1 MKNDIQQ
8 QITNT
13 IIDMMETAGANWSKE
28 WAAIDAPNNIS
39 SGKNYTGINT
49 LVLSAQAVRQG
60 YDSNVWGTYKQ
71 WADKGAQVKK
81 GEKATGGIFYKTLE
95 IKDKETDEKKRIPM
109 LREFKLFNAHQV
121 EGFEIPASI
130 ELEPVER
137 DASVDRYIKATG
149 AIIGHG
155 GDSAFFMPSEDRIQ
169 MPRIETFT
177 SSNAYYATLLHELT
191 HWTGHKSRLD
201 RLTHARFGSTDYAKE
216 ELVAEL
222 GAAFQCQLLGVTS
235 EPMENHAKYLNS
247 WIKVLKEDK
256 KAIFKASAL
265 AQKAVTLIESYS
277 ETDKQGKAA

>member
-1 MKNDIQQ
+1 
-8 QITNT
+8 
-13 IIDMMETAGANWSKE
+13 
-28 WAAIDAPNNIS
+28 
-39 SGKNYTGINT
+39 
-49 LVLSAQAVRQG
+49 
-60 YDSNVWGTYKQ
+60 
-71 WADKGAQVKK
+71 
-81 GEKATGGIFYKTLE
+81 
-95 IKDKETDEKKRIPM
+95 
-109 LREFKLFNAHQV
+109 
-121 EGFEIPASI
+121 
-130 ELEPVER
+130 
-137 DASVDRYIKATG
+137 
-149 AIIGHG
+149 
-155 GDSAFFMPSEDRIQ
+155 
-169 MPRIETFT
+169 MPRIETFI

>member
-8 QITNT
+8 QITDT
-13 IIDMMETAGANWSKE
+13 IINMMETAGADWSKE
-28 WAAIDAPNNIS
+28 WSAVDAPHNIA

-49 LVLSAQAVRQG
+49 LVLSAGAVVRG
-60 YDSNVWGTYKQ
+60 YKSNVWGTYKQ

-109 LREFKLFNAHQV
+109 LREFKLFNADQV
-121 EGFEIPASI
+121 EGYDIPATVK
-130 ELEPVER
+130 LDPVER
-137 DASVDRYIKATG
+137 DLNVDRYVAATG
-149 AIIGHG
+149 AAIGHG
-155 GDSAFFMPSEDRIQ
+155 GDSAFFMPGEDRIQ

-177 SSNAYYATLLHELT
+177 STNAYYATLLHELT

-201 RLTHARFGSTDYAKE
+201 RLTHARFGSEDYAKE

-247 WIKVLKEDK
+247 WIKVLKDDK

-265 AQKAVTLIESYS
+265 AQKAVTLVESYS
-277 ETDKQGKAA
+277 QPADEKAA